1 MSVKYK
7 DYYNILG
14 VERSAAQDSIQKA
27 YRKLARKFHP
37 DVNKDKDAEEKFKEI
52 NEAYEVLRDPE
63 KRKRYDTLGANWKAG
78 QDFTPP
84 PGWENVTFDFGGG
97 NGQGLGD
104 FSDFFASLFGGGGL
118 GGFEGIPGMG
128 GFGGRRASMR
138 RRGQDHEVEL
148 ELSLDEIHRGGTRKI
163 EIAVPAMRSDGTMAM
178 ERQNY
183 DVTIPR
189 GITEGSRI
197 RLAGRG
203 GPGGPGGEPGDLYL
217 NVRLRPDPRFQLEG
231 FDLRGTLPITPWE
244 AALGAE
250 VSVPTLDG
258 SVTMKIPAGSQ
269 SGQSLRLR
277 GKGLP
282 AREGGHGDLYMT
294 LKIVVPRDLSPRE
307 RELFES
313 LARDSHFR
321 PRP

>member
-1 MSVKYK
+1 
-7 DYYNILG
+7 
-14 VERSAAQDSIQKA
+14 
-27 YRKLARKFHP
+27 
-37 DVNKDKDAEEKFKEI
+37 
-52 NEAYEVLRDPE
+52 
-63 KRKRYDTLGANWKAG
+63 
-78 QDFTPP
+78 
-84 PGWENVTFDFGGG
+84 
-97 NGQGLGD
+97 
-104 FSDFFASLFGGGGL
+104 
-118 GGFEGIPGMG
+118 
-128 GFGGRRASMR
+128 
-138 RRGQDHEVEL
+138 
-148 ELSLDEIHRGGTRKI
+148 
-163 EIAVPAMRSDGTMAM
+163 M

>member
-97 NGQGLGD
+97 NGQGRGD
-104 FSDFFASLFGGGGL
+104 FSDFFASLGGGGGL

-138 RRGQDHEVEL
+138 G
-148 ELSLDEIHRGGTRKI
+148 
-163 EIAVPAMRSDGTMAM
+163 
-178 ERQNY
+178 
-183 DVTIPR
+183 
-189 GITEGSRI
+189 
-197 RLAGRG
+197 AGRITKSNWSCRWTRSIA
-203 GPGGPGGEPGDLYL
+203 E
-217 NVRLRPDPRFQLEG
+217 VRARSRLRYPPCAPMEPWRWSA
-231 FDLRGTLPITPWE
+231 RIT
-244 AALGAE
+244 
-250 VSVPTLDG
+250 T
-258 SVTMKIPAGSQ
+258 
-269 SGQSLRLR
+269 
-277 GKGLP
+277 
-282 AREGGHGDLYMT
+282 
-294 LKIVVPRDLSPRE
+294 
-307 RELFES
+307 
-313 LARDSHFR
+313 
-321 PRP
+321 

>member
-7 DYYNILG
+7 DYYGILG
-14 VERSAAQDSIQKA
+14 VERSATQDQIQKA
-27 YRKLARKFHP
+27 YRKLARRYHP
-37 DVNKDKDAEEKFKEI
+37 DVNKDAGAEEKFKEI

-63 KRKRYDTLGANWKAG
+63 KRKRYDMLGANWKAG

-84 PGWENVTFDFGGG
+84 PGWEHVTFDFSGGDG
-97 NGQGLGD
+97 RGLGD
-104 FSDFFASLFGGGGL
+104 FSDFFASLFGDA
-118 GGFEGIPGMG
+118 GFDAFGGMG
-128 GFGGRRASMR
+128 GFTGRRRSMR
-138 RRGQDHEVEL
+138 RRGQDHEVEI
-148 ELSLDEIHRGGTRKI
+148 ELSLDEIVRGGTRKI
-163 EIAVPAMRSDGTMAM
+163 QLSVPVARPDGSIGM
-178 ERQNY
+178 EYQSY

-203 GPGGPGGEPGDLYL
+203 GAGGPGGEPGDLYL
-217 NVRLRPDPRFQLEG
+217 NVRLRPDPRFQVEG
-231 FDLRGTLPITPWE
+231 YDLRATLPVTPWE

-250 VSVPTLDG
+250 IPVPTLDG
-258 SVTMKIPAGSQ
+258 GVTLKVPAGSQ

-282 AREGGHGDLYMT
+282 TREGGHGDLYVT
-294 LKIVVPRDLSPRE
+294 LKIVVPRELSPRE
-307 RELFES
+307 RELFQQ
-313 LARDSHFR
+313 LARDSRFR